1 MNKIEELA
9 LESYPEKWVTVGDN
23 RDQWDENKQYRE
35 CWIEGYNKSNSTLR
49 KRETLEAY
57 AKIVSEHYAYHFF
70 ADAIEESINHFLAEQ
85 P

>member
-1 MNKIEELA
+1 MTTIKKLLIDCANFVQPYCEGGGEEDQLMARLNEAIEIDLTEIKA
-9 LESYPEKWVTVGDN
+9 TQKKEM
-23 RDQWDENKQYRE
+23 
-35 CWIEGYNKSNSTLR
+35 
-49 KRETLEAY
+49 LEAY